1 MDKKMTYEEAMN
13 RLDEIIAV
21 LEENKATLDESIK
34 LYEEGVELAKFCDSK
49 LKSIEDRVVKI
60 YENSSMQ
67 TYEGDHNGTN
77 DSGNQ

>member
-34 LYEEGVELAKFCDSK
+34 LY
-49 LKSIEDRVVKI
+49 
-60 YENSSMQ
+60 
-67 TYEGDHNGTN
+67 
-77 DSGNQ
+77 